1 MQVGVWEPHGELAW
15 DALGESLGTTNMAG
29 LLGGSLCIHPPPHGT
44 WNTMQVGACTHG
56 EHAYTWEHTSGELLD
71 HAFSEP
77 GLMGPWSLPC
87 ASHVWGLEGCKDG
100 GSSCIYGFGHGT
112 AWPRSLCGHQGWGPN
127 QQGQRLPGSSPDF
140 PRSPRFLP
148 WGPPLPS
155 VCVEGSFASSPPL
168 LRYFWAVC
176 PALVSAA
183 TVEGVEAM
191 YNRTGGVLW
200 VLPSQGRQEVCGHQF
215 WPRLRPA
222 GWTVAVRAVLG
233 TEHPP
238 NHVQSGGG
246 TAGAQHLG
254 LGAWQGVR
262 ARCKRTA
269 TGRGV
274 KAGPATLP
282 GLCRAAT
289 PRNEPLWAIPGQG
302 KDGFTTD
309 WGRIQGRQ

>member
-1 MQVGVWEPHGELAW
+1 MGSWHGVLWRAPRGASVWVPCREACCVSSH
-15 DALGESLGTTNMAG
+15 T
-29 LLGGSLCIHPPPHGT
+29 GGHGT
-44 WNTMQVGACTHG
+44 PHSWVLAPTGNMLTCGCILWGSCWTM
-56 EHAYTWEHTSGELLD
+56 HTQSQGCWC
-71 HAFSEP
+71 P
-77 GLMGPWSLPC
+77 GPYPAPPM
-87 ASHVWGLEGCKDG
+87 WGLEGCKDD

-112 AWPRSLCGHQGWGPN
+112 AWPCSICGHQGWGPN
-127 QQGQRLPGSSPDF
+127 QQGQRLPGSTPAF
-140 PRSPRFLP
+140 PRGPKFLP

-155 VCVEGSFASSPPL
+155 VCVEGGFASSPPL
-168 LRYFWAVC
+168 LRYFGAVC

-200 VLPSQGRQEVCGHQF
+200 VLPCVLLWVPPSQGRQEDCGRQF

-222 GWTVAVRAVLG
+222 SWTVAVRAVLG
-233 TEHPP
+233 TEHPL

-246 TAGAQHLG
+246 TAGAQHPG

-262 ARCKRTA
+262 ARCKRAA

-274 KAGPATLP
+274 RAGPATLP

-289 PRNEPLWAIPGQG
+289 PRDEPLWAIPGQG
-302 KDGFTTD
+302 EDGFTMD
-309 WGRIQGRQ
+309 WGRRRGRQ